1 MPKMGKLYCKDFGR
15 HNPKPRESKSEER
28 RDAHE
33 RYEHNKKY
41 TKTGKL
47 RKSYLKRKVIEY
59 ERKHGRPSYR
69 RSPVNMEG
77 SYFDFD

>member
-15 HNPKPRESKSEER
+15 HNPKPRESKAEEKR
-28 RDAHE
+28 EAHA
-33 RYEHNKKY
+33 RYLHNKEY
-41 TKTGKL
+41 TKAGKV
-47 RKSYLKRKVIEY
+47 RKSYR
-59 ERKHGRPSYR
+59 RKHRRSSYR